1 MSAFLGTL
9 GRLIPIYSNPS
20 MKVSGIPAR
29 SFQTTLEGRVK
40 AQVRPVG
47 RRVWS
52 LSAAYASPGELAA
65 LLDFANG
72 VWGNGP
78 FAWVPPTAP
87 AINMLTPEVASCG
100 PDAVRAA
107 AVTAVG
113 PLLLPDGSWAGRS
126 LANSVP
132 ASWLMFGP
140 STVPVVP
147 GTQVTASA
155 YLVGAGS
162 KAGVQFFNAAGSP
175 ITQFTSTA
183 SGVAGTATRLSVT
196 ATVPELAVA
205 CVVYGSSATQGA
217 SPALTWTPQVNEWG
231 PGEGCSKAIVEA
243 VDRTAL
249 TGSTLPSGRR
259 DSNLS
264 FTIREVG

>member
-1 MSAFLGTL
+1 MSAYLGTL

-78 FAWVPPTAP
+78 FVWVPPTAP
-87 AINMLTPEVASCG
+87 AINLLAPEVASCG
-100 PDAVRAA
+100 LATVMRPE
-107 AVTAVG
+107 VTVIG

-126 LANSVP
+126 LANSNT
-132 ASWLMFGP
+132 ALGMYFGP
-140 STVPVVP
+140 STVPVIP
-147 GTQVTASA
+147 GMQVTASA

-162 KAGVQFFNAAGSP
+162 RCVVQFFNAAGVFIS
-175 ITQFTSTA
+175 SASSAA
-183 SGVAGTATRLSVT
+183 SGVAGTATRLAVT
-196 ATVPELAVA
+196 ATVPALAVA
-205 CVVYGSSATQGA
+205 CAVIGSSATQGA
-217 SPALTWTPQVNEWG
+217 RPALTWTDHANEWG
-231 PGEGCSKAIVEA
+231 PGEGCDKAIVEA

-249 TGSTLPSGRR
+249 TGSTDVRGRR
-259 DSNLS
+259 DSNIS